1 MSIIKNSI
9 KRVIGAA
16 ASITF
21 ISLVVS
27 GNCWAIGYNSN
38 YDEAQPKGESV
49 KYKYPL
55 DVTMSLAGNYG
66 ELRPNHFHSGID
78 YRVGG
83 VIGAP
88 VYAAADGYI
97 SRISI
102 SPTGYGNALYITHNN
117 GEVSVYGHLDRYVK
131 KIKDFVLQ
139 KQYESESF
147 VQDITLTPADFPVK
161 QGEQIANAGNT
172 GSSGG
177 PHLHFEIRDI
187 NNMPMD
193 VLNRGL
199 IPIEINAKPIINNVV
214 FYGFNESCGVTRCA
228 YVAQRT
234 APSGIVSVPSEF
246 YLAIDAV
253 GKIETSWAKLA
264 ISEYKVFLDDTLVFH
279 FNLGETPLDYSKY
292 INSLMEYRQYAIKR
306 KLLIKTYVEPGN
318 LLRDKITSF
327 NRGVIK
333 LTDSDIHKVRVDV
346 KDFAENSIA
355 KVYNVKLDKSLD
367 SKLFV
372 QDSVKRDNYMA
383 WYLPGF
389 YSAEGLDVT
398 LPQGALYSSIYF
410 TADTSKTRV
419 TPYAPVWNLYNSVTP
434 IHKGMEVEMECS
446 IPEELIDKSFMGIV
460 SGSRIYYAG
469 GKYDAA
475 KKRMVA
481 TVGSFGSYS
490 VGVDLDEPNIT
501 PSFIGNS
508 VINSDYIT
516 FIISDNLSGI
526 KSYRVEIDGMWVLA
540 QFDSKTRRLTVPLLD
555 SPIESGTM
563 HSLVIKVVDNVGN
576 EAVLERSFRW

>member
-21 ISLVVS
+21 LSLVVS
-27 GNCWAIGYNSN
+27 GNCC
-38 YDEAQPKGESV
+38 AQSINESV
-49 KYKYPL
+49 NYKYPL
-55 DVTMSLAGNYG
+55 DVTMSLSGNYG

-88 VYAAADGYI
+88 VYATADGYI

-102 SPTGYGNALYITHNN
+102 SPTGYGNALYVTHNN

-147 VQDITLTPADFPVK
+147 VQDITLTPTDFPVK

-187 NNMPMD
+187 NNKPMD

-214 FYGFNESCGVTRCA
+214 FYGFNESNGVTKCA

-234 APSGIVSVPSEF
+234 APSGVVSVPSEF

-279 FNLGETPLDYSKY
+279 FNLGETPIENSRYM
-292 INSLMEYRQYAIKR
+292 NSLVEYRQYAIKR

-318 LLRDKITSF
+318 LLRDKISSF

-333 LTDSDIHKVRVDV
+333 LTDSDTHKVRVEV

-389 YSAEGLDVT
+389 YSTKGLDVT
-398 LPQGALYSSIYF
+398 LPQGTLYSSIYF

-419 TPYAPVWNLYNSVTP
+419 TPYAPVWNLYNGVTP
-434 IHKGMEVEMECS
+434 LHKGMEVEMECN
-446 IPEELIDKSFMGIV
+446 IPEDLIDKSFMGIV

-490 VGVDLDEPNIT
+490 VGVDLDEPHIT
-501 PSFIGNS
+501 PSFIENS

-540 QFDSKTRRLTVPLLD
+540 KFDSKTRRLTVPLLD
-555 SPIESGTM
+555 SPIESGTK
-563 HSLVIKVVDNVGN
+563 HNLVIKVVDNVGN
-576 EAVLERSFRW
+576 EAVLERAFRW